1 MCCVL
6 QWVLPLPS
14 PAVPAIENTLLTPR
28 ENGRTGEQPR
38 NWVQD
43 YDPISQDWVLPE
55 QQCMSQSTRVGRAPF
70 HMMCE
75 DRQLAWQSVVCKLKK
90 HQPSHLKSL
99 RGNYQLYLH
108 CHVTCSDAGTT
119 TCHYPG
125 GEPTGQ
131 ENDFQHQALL
141 HWENRSHTQSTHYK
155 PHLSGQNKLENT
167 SKTPRMEKFLLEV
180 MNGNHV
186 GFETVCSCPDQ
197 TIRGSRPGR
206 GLSLPRLWSG
216 QQSLEI
222 HPMF

>member
-1 MCCVL
+1 MLCPTVG
-6 QWVLPLPS
+6 PASSLPS
-14 PAVPAIENTLLTPR
+14 SPCHYENTLLTQR

-43 YDPISQDWVLPE
+43 YDSISQDWVLPE
-55 QQCMSQSTRVGRAPF
+55 QQYVSQSTRVGRAPF

-75 DRQLAWQSVVCKLKK
+75 ERQLAWQSVACKLKK
-90 HQPSHLKSL
+90 PTLTLKSL

-108 CHVTCSDAGTT
+108 CHVTCSDTGTT
-119 TCHYPG
+119 TCHYPR

-131 ENDFQHQALL
+131 ESDFQHQALL

-186 GFETVCSCPDQ
+186 GFETICSCQDQ
-197 TIRGSRPGR
+197 TIRGSKPGR
-206 GLSLPRLWSG
+206 GLSLPRLWNG
-216 QQSLEI
+216 QQSPET